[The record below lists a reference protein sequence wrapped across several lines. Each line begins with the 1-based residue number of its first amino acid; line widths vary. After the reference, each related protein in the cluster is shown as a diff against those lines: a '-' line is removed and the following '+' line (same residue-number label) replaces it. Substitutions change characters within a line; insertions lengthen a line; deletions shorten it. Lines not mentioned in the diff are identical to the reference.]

1 MNATRILLYLC
12 AVSLLTGA
20 GCHKRPATGP
30 ARLVCQEPVYDFGTR
45 SSVDIIDH
53 GFVVKNMGDAPL
65 RIKRVRSSCLCSVG
79 ELPKDALAPRDE
91 TTVRVRMHLCGSRGH
106 VNREFLVE
114 SNDPYNP
121 QTILSVTGT
130 VVRRVEVRPCEVS
143 FLGIYGDTKTCR
155 TVTIEVIDPNV
166 VLNIVQFDSDS
177 PYFRPEVEV
186 SKKGKSYVL
195 SIETVP
201 PLPEGVARGT
211 ICLVTDSERH
221 KTIEIPVKADVFGK
235 LVVFPREIILAADDG
250 RQLNPSHISILPG
263 KIDAFELK
271 AIIPPT
277 PSITTKITP
286 LPAGGYVVD
295 LTVSDVTDD
304 LDGRQLR
311 ILTDVE
317 GLEEVLM
324 PIRVLPGD

>member
-1 MNATRILLYLC
+1 MKAMKILLYLC
-12 AVSLLTGA
+12 AVSLLAGA
-20 GCHKRPATGP
+20 GCRKRPAAGLP
-30 ARLVCQEPVYDFGTR
+30 RLVCQEPVYDFGTQ
-45 SSVDIIDH
+45 SSLNIIDH

-91 TTVRVRMHLCGSRGH
+91 TTVRMRMHLCGSSGH
-106 VNREFLVE
+106 VNKKFLIE

-143 FLGIYGDTKTCR
+143 FLGIYGDTETCR
-155 TVTIEVIDPNV
+155 TVSIEVLDPDV
-166 VLNIVQFDSDS
+166 VLGIVQSNSDS
-177 PYFRPEVEV
+177 PYFRPEVEAN
-186 SKKGKSYVL
+186 KKGKSYAL
-195 SIETVP
+195 SIKTVP
-201 PLPEGVARGT
+201 PLPEGVMRGT
-211 ICLVTDSERH
+211 ICLATDSEQH

-235 LVVFPREIILAADDG
+235 LVVFPREIVLAADHG
-250 RQLNPSHISILPG
+250 RQLNPVHTTILPG
-263 KIDAFELK
+263 KIGTFELK
-271 AIIPPT
+271 AVIPPI
-277 PSITTKITP
+277 PSITTKITT
-286 LPAGGYVVD
+286 LPAGGYAVD
-295 LTVSDVTDD
+295 LTVPAITED

-317 GLEEVLM
+317 GLEEVLV

>member
-1 MNATRILLYLC
+1 MNAIRILLYLC
-12 AVSLLTGA
+12 AVSLLAGA
-20 GCHKRPATGP
+20 GCRKRPAAGP

-45 SSVDIIDH
+45 SSVDIIEH
-53 GFVVKNMGDAPL
+53 GFLVKNMGEAPL

-79 ELPKDALAPRDE
+79 ELPKDAVAPGDE
-91 TTVRVRMHLCGSRGH
+91 TTVHVRMHLCGSHGH
-106 VNREFLVE
+106 VNRKFLME

-121 QTILSVTGT
+121 QTVLSVTGT

-155 TVTIEVIDPNV
+155 TVSIDVLDPNV

-177 PYFRPEVEV
+177 PYFRPEIEAN
-186 SKKGKSYVL
+186 KKGKSYVL
-195 SIETVP
+195 SINTIP

-211 ICLVTDSERH
+211 ICLATDSERH

-235 LVVFPREIILAADDG
+235 LVVFPREIILAAGHG
-250 RQLNPSHISILPG
+250 RQLNPVHITVLPG

-277 PSITTKITP
+277 PLITTKITP
-286 LPAGGYVVD
+286 LAAGGYAVD
-295 LTVSDVTDD
+295 LTVSAITDD

-317 GLEEVLM
+317 GLKEILV
-324 PIRVLPGD
+324 PIRVLPKD